1 LKDKGAVI
9 RMASL
14 TVGIDARLLVIDKF
28 PAPELNVMS
37 AIVVI
42 APPSVDAIASELVLN
57 VIGELVVKLPAA
69 VIWQRSRAAPPS

>member
-1 LKDKGAVI
+1 
-9 RMASL
+9 
-14 TVGIDARLLVIDKF
+14 
-28 PAPELNVMS
+28 MS

-42 APPSVDAIASELVLN
+42 APPYVDAIASELVLN